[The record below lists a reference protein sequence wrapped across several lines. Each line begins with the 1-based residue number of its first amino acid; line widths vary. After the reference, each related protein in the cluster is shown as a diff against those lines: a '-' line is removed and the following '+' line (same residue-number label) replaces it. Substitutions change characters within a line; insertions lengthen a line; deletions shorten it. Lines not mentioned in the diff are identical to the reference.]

1 MVKYENSLKILLFSI
16 IAVQIAL
23 YFFEILRPSIIYDY
37 IDYFPFT
44 IIPLSIYLFLIY
56 KKINSRL
63 YVYLSTYLA
72 VVFMFF
78 PIANILKADF
88 LTTYSFPSFIE
99 NRNLDRDSNYL
110 LIIDIDGVINLNT
123 FNEAGYTADIINRPG
138 EIGYPEAVETLI
150 GEPRAVLIRELE
162 TSSLLKISGWDINLG
177 NKNTWKLDLVS
188 FDSDL
193 NLDDIK
199 LENSEISGT
208 GNIYLG
214 KELELK
220 ELKINGNFDIKV
232 SKDLPIVVVG
242 KVETPASWIS
252 ATIGYLNQ
260 ADEVYKLKVFVE
272 DGSNVKFLMKM
283 ESLKC

>member
-1 MVKYENSLKILLFSI
+1 VVKYENSLKILLFSI

-72 VVFMFF
+72 VVFIFF

-123 FNEAGYTADIINRPG
+123 FNESGYTADIINRPG

-220 ELKINGNFDIKV
+220 ELKINAKIF
-232 SKDLPIVVVG
+232 
-242 KVETPASWIS
+242 
-252 ATIGYLNQ
+252 
-260 ADEVYKLKVFVE
+260 F
-272 DGSNVKFLMKM
+272 
-283 ESLKC
+283 

>member
-56 KKINSRL
+56 KKINSRV

-72 VVFMFF
+72 VVFIFF

-177 NKNTWKLDLVS
+177 NENTWKLDLVS

-272 DGSNVKFLMKM
+272 DGSNVKFFD
-283 ESLKC
+283 ENG

>member
-44 IIPLSIYLFLIY
+44 IIPLSVYLFLIY

-72 VVFMFF
+72 VVFIFF

-260 ADEVYKLKVFVE
+260 ANEVYRLKVFVE
-272 DGSNVKFLMKM
+272 DGSNVNFYDDNG
-283 ESLKC
+283 ES

>member
-37 IDYFPFT
+37 FDYFPFT

-72 VVFMFF
+72 VVFIFF

-123 FNEAGYTADIINRPG
+123 FNESGYTADIINRPG

-260 ADEVYKLKVFVE
+260 ANEVYKLKVFVE
-272 DGSNVKFLMKM
+272 DGSNVKFFDENG
-283 ESLKC
+283 ES

>member
-1 MVKYENSLKILLFSI
+1 M
-16 IAVQIAL
+16 
-23 YFFEILRPSIIYDY
+23 
-37 IDYFPFT
+37 
-44 IIPLSIYLFLIY
+44 
-56 KKINSRL
+56 
-63 YVYLSTYLA
+63 
-72 VVFMFF
+72 
-78 PIANILKADF
+78 
-88 LTTYSFPSFIE
+88 TTYSFPSFIE

-193 NLDDIK
+193 NLENIK

-272 DGSNVKFLMKM
+272 DGSNVKFFDENG
-283 ESLKC
+283 ES

>member
-56 KKINSRL
+56 KKINSRV

-72 VVFMFF
+72 VVFIFF

-162 TSSLLKISGWDINLG
+162 TSSLLKISGWDINIG

-272 DGSNVKFLMKM
+272 DGSNVKFFDENG
-283 ESLKC
+283 ES

>member
-44 IIPLSIYLFLIY
+44 IIPLSIYLFLLY

-72 VVFMFF
+72 VVFIFF

-272 DGSNVKFLMKM
+272 DGSNVKFFD
-283 ESLKC
+283 ENG

>member
-72 VVFMFF
+72 VVFIFF

-123 FNEAGYTADIINRPG
+123 FNETGYTADIINRPG

-272 DGSNVKFLMKM
+272 DGSNVKFFDENG
-283 ESLKC
+283 ES